1 MKSGRWVWLA
11 MAALCGVLATMVVV
25 RSRTAMPHTAPAD
38 ATASGRA
45 PAGLVPSGA
54 PQVPDFTVVD
64 FDGRTMRSA
73 DFRGKVT
80 IVNFWATWCGPCRIE
95 IPEFVA
101 LQNKYPD
108 RLQIVG
114 LSMDDASADDVK
126 RFADAQ
132 KINYRAGMATPEIAA
147 RFGGVPALPTS
158 FLIDA
163 EGRVVARHIGV
174 YDADAWDRE
183 VRALAG
189 LPYDGQVDF
198 SDAGPA
204 LLGEVTDQ
212 TEIPGVD
219 LSGLTPAE
227 RHVALERMNSEPCT
241 CGCGLTIA
249 QCRLSDP
256 TCDTS
261 LPLAQKIVD
270 EVKRSGA

>member
-1 MKSGRWVWLA
+1 MA
-11 MAALCGVLATMVVV
+11 MAALCAVLAAMVVM
-25 RSRTAMPHTAPAD
+25 RSRAARPGAAPAP
-38 ATASGRA
+38 AAAPGAARA
-45 PAGLVPSGA
+45 ALVPSGA
-54 PQVPDFTVVD
+54 PLVPDFTVLD
-64 FDGRTMRSA
+64 FDGRTLRSV

-80 IVNFWATWCGPCRIE
+80 ILNFWATWCPPCRIE

-101 LQNKYPD
+101 LQKKYPD

-114 LSMDDASADDVK
+114 LSMDDTAAGGVK
-126 RFADAQ
+126 RFVDAR
-132 KINYRAGMATPEIAA
+132 KINYRVAMATPEIAA

-163 EGRVVARHIGV
+163 AGRVVARHIGL
-174 YDADAWDRE
+174 YDAGAWDRE
-183 VRALAG
+183 IRALAG

-204 LLGEVTDQ
+204 LLGQITDQ

-227 RHVALERMNSEPCT
+227 RHAALQRMNSEPCT

-249 QCRLSDP
+249 QCRISDT
-256 TCDTS
+256 TCDVS

>member
-1 MKSGRWVWLA
+1 MKSPRWVWVA
-11 MAALCGVLATMVVV
+11 MAALCALLAAMVVV
-25 RSRTAMPHTAPAD
+25 RSRAARPD
-38 ATASGRA
+38 GASA
-45 PAGLVPSGA
+45 AAALVPSGA
-54 PQVPDFTVVD
+54 PPVPDFTVTD
-64 FDGRTMRSA
+64 FDGRPLRSA

-80 IVNFWATWCGPCRIE
+80 ILNFWATWCPPCNVE

-101 LQNKYPD
+101 LQKKYRD

-114 LSMDDASADDVK
+114 LSMDDSAAGDVK
-126 RFADAQ
+126 RFAEAHE
-132 KINYRAGMATPEIAA
+132 INYRVGMATPEIAA

-163 EGRVVARHIGV
+163 DGRVVAKHVGL
-174 YDADAWDRE
+174 YDPREWDRE

-189 LPYDGQVDF
+189 LSYDGRVDF

-204 LLGEVTDQ
+204 LLGQITDQ
-212 TEIPGVD
+212 TDIPGVD
-219 LSGLTPAE
+219 LSGLTPTE
-227 RHVALERMNSEPCT
+227 RHVALERMSAEPCT
-241 CGCGLTIA
+241 CGCGLSIA

-270 EVKRSGA
+270 EVRRSGA

>member
-1 MKSGRWVWLA
+1 
-11 MAALCGVLATMVVV
+11 MAALCAVLATMVVV
-25 RSRTAMPHTAPAD
+25 RSRSALPDVASAAAPAP
-38 ATASGRA
+38 AARGRRSSRPAPRRCPTSPWSASTAGR
-45 PAGLVPSGA
+45 LK
-54 PQVPDFTVVD
+54 
-64 FDGRTMRSA
+64 SA

-80 IVNFWATWCGPCRIE
+80 ILNFWATWCGPCRIE

-101 LQNKYPD
+101 LQKVYPD

-114 LSMDDASADDVK
+114 LSMDDAAADDVK
-126 RFADAQ
+126 RFAEAQ
-132 KINYRAGMATPEIAA
+132 KVNYRVGMATPEIAA

-163 EGRVVARHIGV
+163 EGRVVARHIGL
-174 YDADAWDRE
+174 YDAGTWARSI
-183 VRALAG
+183 RALAG

-204 LLGEVTDQ
+204 LLGQITDE

-219 LSGLTPAE
+219 LSSLTPAR
-227 RHVALERMNSEPCT
+227 RHAALERMKSEPCT
-241 CGCGLTIA
+241 CGCGLTVA
-249 QCRLSDP
+249 QCRLNDP

-270 EVKRSGA
+270 EVRRSGA